1 MSVKKIAGVFALSA
15 IALAL
20 SACGG
25 DDGSAPGPNHR
36 PNTPNAP
43 AAGLLPEKIEFDVV
57 EERLMPGAR
66 VPLEAELEAGRDRDV
81 PASGAANVEVSIVR
95 DDTGGAQL
103 SGTQLSTNQQGEAR
117 FSITLGR
124 NTGTVIVKATTD
136 GADNNVANGISDE
149 LAVLLGMVVTPG
161 GNGLNWEVPAV
172 IDAHTGGTVRLEDPD
187 DGQRGRTYSI
197 NDSRFTL
204 ANCRG
209 DDDVCFGV
217 KNTTRAGSYNVE
229 LGVNDGSN
237 TLVMPVTIV
246 VR

>member
-25 DDGSAPGPNHR
+25 DDGPAPGPNHR

-57 EERLMPGAR
+57 EERLMPGAT
-66 VPLEAELEAGRDRDV
+66 VPLEAELETGRDRDV
-81 PASGAANVEVSIVR
+81 PAAGAANVEVSIVR

-136 GADNNVANGISDE
+136 GADNNVANGISNE
-149 LAVLLGMVVTPG
+149 LSVLLGMVVG
-161 GNGLNWEVPAV
+161 GNGMNWELPAV
-172 IDAHTGGTVRLEDPD
+172 IEARTGGTVRLEDVD
-187 DGQRGRTYSI
+187 DGHGATYSI
-197 NDSRFTL
+197 DDTSRFTFGP
-204 ANCRG
+204 CRG
-209 DDDVCFGV
+209 GDDVCLGV
-217 KNTTRAGSYNVE
+217 KNTTRAGSYDVK
-229 LGVNDGSN
+229 LTATAGSN

>member
-25 DDGSAPGPNHR
+25 DDGPAPGPNHR

-103 SGTQLSTNQQGEAR
+103 SGTQLSTNQ
-117 FSITLGR
+117 
-124 NTGTVIVKATTD
+124 
-136 GADNNVANGISDE
+136 
-149 LAVLLGMVVTPG
+149 
-161 GNGLNWEVPAV
+161 
-172 IDAHTGGTVRLEDPD
+172 
-187 DGQRGRTYSI
+187 
-197 NDSRFTL
+197 
-204 ANCRG
+204 
-209 DDDVCFGV
+209 
-217 KNTTRAGSYNVE
+217 
-229 LGVNDGSN
+229 
-237 TLVMPVTIV
+237 
-246 VR
+246 